1 MKQVSMPIKTDSQ
14 VNIIV
19 SDDLS
24 LSGKNQLLMT
34 ALVKESD
41 SLKFSE
47 DQGKV
52 EIRATSDLS
61 LQLPALQPVT
71 VEKAGGDAHVSGLI
85 QRVIIGKVGGDL
97 ALVDLAGAS
106 VEMVGGDISLQ
117 RTTGAVEIARVG
129 GDLVGSAVESVLSS
143 AVGGDIYLRDVKG
156 SLNLVAG
163 GDVVLQLASANPAMV
178 TITAGGDVKIRVHAA
193 CNAQLELYTEGGSI
207 RLNAC
212 GQQGEWDQEQVVI
225 PFGEGGNVVSIKA
238 EGDILIIDHDDL
250 DGVFQSRWDE
260 MFENWEG
267 FGSDLEKR
275 VRESVAATSERI
287 KWATLGTA
295 AAGEKVRLKLEQAMR
310 KLDER
315 GKRLR
320 ERGITIDLPE
330 KPGVCG
336 DINATGFRRGENDK
350 VVGFTF
356 PGENASTPTPTS
368 KATDEERVMVLKML
382 QEKKITLE
390 EAEKILSALEK

>member
-1 MKQVSMPIKTDSQ
+1 
-14 VNIIV
+14 
-19 SDDLS
+19 
-24 LSGKNQLLMT
+24 
-34 ALVKESD
+34 
-41 SLKFSE
+41 
-47 DQGKV
+47 
-52 EIRATSDLS
+52 
-61 LQLPALQPVT
+61 
-71 VEKAGGDAHVSGLI
+71 
-85 QRVIIGKVGGDL
+85 
-97 ALVDLAGAS
+97 
-106 VEMVGGDISLQ
+106 
-117 RTTGAVEIARVG
+117 
-129 GDLVGSAVESVLSS
+129 
-143 AVGGDIYLRDVKG
+143 
-156 SLNLVAG
+156 
-163 GDVVLQLASANPAMV
+163 
-178 TITAGGDVKIRVHAA
+178 
-193 CNAQLELYTEGGSI
+193 
-207 RLNAC
+207 
-212 GQQGEWDQEQVVI
+212 
-225 PFGEGGNVVSIKA
+225 
-238 EGDILIIDHDDL
+238 LIIDHDDL

-315 GKRLR
+315 GKRLS

>member
-163 GDVVLQLASANPAMV
+163 GDVVL
-178 TITAGGDVKIRVHAA
+178 
-193 CNAQLELYTEGGSI
+193 
-207 RLNAC
+207 
-212 GQQGEWDQEQVVI
+212 
-225 PFGEGGNVVSIKA
+225 
-238 EGDILIIDHDDL
+238 
-250 DGVFQSRWDE
+250 
-260 MFENWEG
+260 
-267 FGSDLEKR
+267 
-275 VRESVAATSERI
+275 
-287 KWATLGTA
+287 
-295 AAGEKVRLKLEQAMR
+295 
-310 KLDER
+310 
-315 GKRLR
+315 
-320 ERGITIDLPE
+320 
-330 KPGVCG
+330 
-336 DINATGFRRGENDK
+336 
-350 VVGFTF
+350 
-356 PGENASTPTPTS
+356 
-368 KATDEERVMVLKML
+368 
-382 QEKKITLE
+382 
-390 EAEKILSALEK
+390 